1 MIVFRFIPA
10 VVLVLLLILWP
21 PEPIRAEQEIPV
33 LDEGDREIIAMLE
46 LLDMMEL
53 LETMDLL
60 MVMEE
65 EKGE

>member
-1 MIVFRFIPA
+1 MIVLRFIPA
-10 VVLVLLLILWP
+10 VVLMLLLILCP

-33 LDEGDREIIAMLE
+33 LDEGDREIIATME

-60 MVMEE
+60 VVIEE
-65 EKGE
+65 EEGE